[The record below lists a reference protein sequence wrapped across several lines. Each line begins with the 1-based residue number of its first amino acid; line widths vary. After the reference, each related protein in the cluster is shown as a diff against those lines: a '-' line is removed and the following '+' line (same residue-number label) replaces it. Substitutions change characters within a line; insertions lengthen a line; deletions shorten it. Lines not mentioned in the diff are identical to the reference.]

1 MPLTLPGRSIAEALT
16 GCLLQIAD
24 FGMSR
29 IMEKSADPT
38 DTVTMGTVTHMPPEL
53 LMEGKLSPA
62 ADVYAFGALAWP
74 PIGTL
79 GRQLGP
85 CCCLCALDREGHAGS
100 AWTRAA
106 RTRSSCSW
114 HVHSGRLMTVRQPV
128 RAWPEL
134 DLSLVAAPVTSMQN
148 DMSAL
153 HPSMS

>member
-1 MPLTLPGRSIAEALT
+1 MLPRRSNAEALT
-16 GCLLQIAD
+16 GCLPQIAD

-38 DTVTMGTVTHMPPEL
+38 DTVTMGTVTHMPQEL

-85 CCCLCALDREGHAGS
+85 CCCLCVMDREGHAGS

-106 RTRSSCSW
+106 RTRRLCSW
-114 HVHSGRLMTVRQPV
+114 HVHSSRLVTVRQPV
-128 RAWPEL
+128 RALPEL
-134 DLSLVAAPVTSMQN
+134 AATITSMQN
-148 DMSAL
+148 VMSAL
-153 HPSMS
+153 HPIMS